1 MNIIKELRQR
11 KGITQEELG
20 KILNVQKATIS
31 KYERGHIIPD
41 VPTMLKLS
49 EFFGVTIY
57 YLLGLPENNTLN
69 KSKDIILSE
78 DERCLIEKY
87 RKLPLD
93 RKETVKLILDNQV
106 NAVIQSEEKKLRNA

>member
-1 MNIIKELRQR
+1 MNIIKELRQK

-41 VPTMLKLS
+41 VPTILKLS

-69 KSKDIILSE
+69 KYKDIILSE

-87 RKLPLD
+87 RKLPPD

-106 NAVIQSEEKKLRNA
+106 NAVIQKEEEKLRNA